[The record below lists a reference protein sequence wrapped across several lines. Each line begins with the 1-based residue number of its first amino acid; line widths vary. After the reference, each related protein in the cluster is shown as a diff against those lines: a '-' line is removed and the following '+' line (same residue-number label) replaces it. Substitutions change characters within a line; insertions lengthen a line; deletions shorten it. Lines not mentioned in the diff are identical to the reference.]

1 MEPGQGSQ
9 PLAALPGGLPLAL
22 IEPPQCMAGVQVEEQ
37 PSGEVG
43 PIAVNQYCA
52 CLVVEAVAFA

>member
-1 MEPGQGSQ
+1 MEPGQGTQ

-43 PIAVNQYCA
+43 SVAVNQYCA
-52 CLVVEAVAFA
+52 RLVVRAVA